1 MQLENLFPPVIDNTI
16 REDWLRCPHF
26 FFRKHIQGLR
36 QAQLGE
42 GMEIEIPPSIHLH
55 FGGCLAR
62 GLEVARRAYVEDGV
76 DEHAAV
82 LEGASALITA
92 WGDDSLLPA
101 PTTRT
106 EENKTLAN
114 ALLCLDRYFAE
125 WPLDDPSQAIGSRE
139 GKALVEFSGAVP
151 VPGLFHPV
159 SGEPLLYAGR
169 FDAIVD
175 RHGALWGLDDKTTGS
190 NVDSEGWRDQ
200 WRINGQFT
208 GYTWI
213 AREWGF
219 DLTGFLVHGV
229 QVLKGS
235 TKFAEVIAPRAKW
248 QVEQWLRQLRAD
260 VTQMLYQ
267 FNTLTFSDHGPMT
280 GSPAFPQLLGS
291 GCVHFHRPC
300 AFLDHICS
308 QPNPEAWIEG
318 NFLIERWNPLRRS
331 VDE

>member
-1 MQLENLFPPVIDNTI
+1 MEIENLFPAVLDNTM

-36 QAQLGE
+36 AAQLTGE
-42 GMEIEIPPSIHLH
+42 GTVEIPPSIHLH

-62 GLEVARRAYVEDGV
+62 GLEVARRAYVEDGI

-82 LEGASALITA
+82 LEGASALLTA

-101 PTTRT
+101 PTTRN

-114 ALLCLDRYFAE
+114 ALLALDRYFVE
-125 WPLDDPSQAIGSRE
+125 WPLDDPAQAIGSRG

-151 VPGLFHPV
+151 IPGLFHPTT
-159 SGEPLLYAGR
+159 GEPLLYAGR

-175 RHGALWGLDDKTTGS
+175 RAGALWGLDDKTTGS
-190 NVDSEGWRDQ
+190 NVESEGWRDQ

-213 AREWGF
+213 AREWGL

-235 TKFAEVIAPRAKW
+235 TKFAEVITPRAKW
-248 QVEQWLRQLRAD
+248 QVEQWLAQMKAD
-260 VTQMLYQ
+260 VAAMLKSWNDLVFAGDNPHAY
-267 FNTLTFSDHGPMT
+267 SR
-280 GSPAFPQLLGS
+280 LLGS
-291 GCVHFHRPC
+291 GCVYFNKPC
-300 AFLDHICS
+300 GFLDAICS
-308 QPNPEAWIEG
+308 QPNPEDWIEG